1 MTAAMR
7 STCSI
12 WPAIA
17 FTCAVL
23 IAAPTCAQNSP
34 AKPKPL
40 LRDFIGLNVHTV
52 QFKPELYQPITKRL
66 RDYHPYEWDVG
77 NETDYYP
84 RFPFA
89 RNQVDWEGL
98 YGAWKK

>member
-1 MTAAMR
+1 MVMR
-7 STCSI
+7 LPLRLLVTLV
-12 WPAIA
+12 
-17 FTCAVL
+17 FVGAVEG
-23 IAAPTCAQNSP
+23 ATPVAAQNSP

-52 QFKPELYQPITKRL
+52 QFKPELYQPVTKRL
-66 RDYHPYEWDVG
+66 RDYHPFDWDVG

-89 RNQVDWEGL
+89 RNQVDWGGL
-98 YGAWKK
+98 YGAWKKAG